1 MIFWTIILLGSVYV
15 MQFSYKVLVLDDDK
29 LVTSSLKSLL
39 MLEGFTDVA
48 YFNNAFDALEY
59 LKENSRDV
67 IISDFMMPEMN
78 GLEFLSSAKKLYP
91 NASMIL
97 LTGYADKENAIKA
110 INEVGLYKY
119 IEKPWDNDELI
130 INIKNAYERSHLVE
144 SLEKTNAQLQEYS
157 QHLEELVKEKTAD
170 IIEMNERLSAVINNC
185 ADGIILIDNLGNIID
200 INPACETLFGLS
212 EEILHTKNIVDLFD
226 TKDINWKEVL
236 LDQNEALLRNIE
248 ILNVVNGNKVPVEI
262 SSAFIPKKNDND
274 LDKHVFVIRNVHFQK
289 EMDRLREDFIATL
302 THDLRTPS
310 LAAIQTLEYFLNGKL
325 GVLNEKQTLLLQT
338 MKKSNEDM
346 LGLVNTLLEV
356 YKYES
361 GRLKLVKTPFKFDV
375 LIDECIEQVQPIAS
389 SKNQKIEKLY
399 DSIANIDVLADRNE
413 IRRVIVNLLGNA
425 IKYTQNDGL
434 IEVRAEITD
443 KDLHFAIKDNGEGIY
458 KKDIPK
464 LFKRFSQGTQE
475 KRSISTGLGL
485 YLSKQIIDAHGG
497 KIWLESDKGKG
508 SEFFFLLL
516 DAVMTEKKDEI
527 WTV

>member
-1 MIFWTIILLGSVYV
+1 
-15 MQFSYKVLVLDDDK
+15 MQLSGKVLVLDDDS

-39 MLEGFTDVA
+39 MLEGFTDVV
-48 YFNNAFDALEY
+48 YFNNPFDALNF
-59 LKENSRDV
+59 LKENSRNV
-67 IISDFMMPEMN
+67 IISDFMMPDMN

-130 INIKNAYERSHLVE
+130 INIKNAYERSNLVE
-144 SLEKTNAQLQEYS
+144 TLEKTNAQLQEYS

-170 IIEMNERLSAVINNC
+170 IMEMNERLSAIINNC
-185 ADGIILIDNLGNIID
+185 ADSIIIVDKNGGIID
-200 INPACETLFGLS
+200 INPACESLFGLS
-212 EEILHTKNIVDLFD
+212 EDILHSKNIVDLFNSD
-226 TKDINWKEVL
+226 EIKWEEVL
-236 LDQNEALLRNIE
+236 LDENETLLRNLE
-248 ILNVVNGNKVPVEI
+248 IINVVNGNKIPVEI
-262 SSAFIPKKNDND
+262 SVAFIPPKNKNDIE
-274 LDKHVFVIRNVHFQK
+274 KHVFVIRNVHFQK
-289 EMDRLREDFIATL
+289 EMDRLRDDFIATL
-302 THDLRTPS
+302 THDLRTPA

-325 GVLNEKQTLLLQT
+325 GNLNEKQTLLLKT

-361 GRLKLVKTPFKFDV
+361 GRLKLVKTPFKFDI
-375 LIDECIEQVQPIAS
+375 LLDECIDQVKPIAS
-389 SKNQKIEKLY
+389 AKNQKIEKLY
-399 DSIANIDVLADRNE
+399 DSIANIDILADRNE
-413 IRRVIVNLLGNA
+413 IRRVITNLLGNA

-434 IEVRAEITD
+434 IQVRAEITD

-516 DAVMTEKKDEI
+516 DAVLVEKKDEI
-527 WTV
+527 WTM

>member
-1 MIFWTIILLGSVYV
+1 MLA
-15 MQFSYKVLVLDDDK
+15 YKILVLDDDK

-39 MLEGFTDVA
+39 VLEGFTGAVF
-48 YFNNAFDALEY
+48 FNNPDEAVEY
-59 LKENSRDV
+59 LKNNPCDV
-67 IISDFMMPEMN
+67 IISDFMMPQMN
-78 GLEFLSSAKKLYP
+78 GLEFLSIAKSICP
-91 NASMIL
+91 NSSMIL
-97 LTGYADKENAIKA
+97 LTGYADKENAIRA

-130 INIKNAYERSHLVE
+130 INIKNAYERAHLIEQLEE
-144 SLEKTNAQLQEYS
+144 SNKQLKEYS
-157 QHLEELVKEKTAD
+157 QHLEELVAAKTAD

-185 ADGIILIDNLGNIID
+185 ADGIIIFSSAGSVIEV
-200 INPACETLFGLS
+200 NPACESLFGLS
-212 EEILHTKNIVDLFD
+212 EDILKTKNAQELFE
-226 TKDINWKEVL
+226 TKEIDWKTVFSDSDEK
-236 LDQNEALLRNIE
+236 LLREINIVN
-248 ILNVVNGNKVPVEI
+248 IVNGNKIPVEI
-262 SSAFIPKKNDND
+262 SCACIPAKSENEEPKF
-274 LDKHVFVIRNVHFQK
+274 VFVIRNVNFQK

-310 LAAIQTLEYFLNGKL
+310 LASIQTLEYFINGKL
-325 GVLNEKQTLLLQT
+325 GELNEKQMMLLQT
-338 MKKSNEDM
+338 MKKSHEDM

-356 YKYES
+356 YKYEA
-361 GRLKLVKTPFKFDV
+361 GRLKLVKTPFDFSKLV
-375 LIDECIEQVQPIAS
+375 DECIEQVLPIAE
-389 SKNQKIEKLY
+389 SKNQKIEKIYKNL
-399 DSIANIDVLADRNE
+399 DSADIIADRNE

-425 IKYTQNDGL
+425 VKYTQENGL
-434 IEVRAEITD
+434 IEIRAEID
-443 KDLHFAIKDNGEGIY
+443 SKDLHFAVKDNGEGIY

-516 DAVMTEKKDEI
+516 DTVMIKEKDKL